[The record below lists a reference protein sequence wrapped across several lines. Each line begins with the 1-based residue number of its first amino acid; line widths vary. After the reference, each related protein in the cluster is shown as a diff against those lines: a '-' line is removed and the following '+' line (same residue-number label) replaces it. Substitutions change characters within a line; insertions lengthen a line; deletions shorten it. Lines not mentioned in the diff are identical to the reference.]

1 MSLRWRLLAV
11 FAVLGA
17 LAIGAAN
24 LTAWLSTSNELR
36 GEVDDFLV
44 RRGNE
49 VLEGRRQLPEG
60 PGRFG
65 DGGPPGTPAT
75 FAPDV
80 VTQVLDDNGAVE
92 QSVGQVLPVDDADRA
107 VAAGADDARLSTV
120 TVDGVDLRVLTVHLR
135 EGGALQIARELTE
148 TDDVLTALAG
158 RLALITLTGAALA
171 GLVGWLVARRIT
183 GPVRALADTAEE
195 VAATQDLTTPIP
207 VQGDD
212 EVGRLARSFNTML
225 GALSDSRR
233 QQQQL
238 IQDASHELRTPLT
251 SLRTSAELL
260 ERGADIAPDERDRLL
275 AVIAGESKELSELVT
290 ELVELATEQR
300 AAAPFTDVALDEVV
314 ARAVRQSRDRTGRDI
329 ALDAAPAVVD
339 GDAVLL
345 ERVVR
350 NLLDNADKFAPA
362 GTPVEV
368 TLVTVAP
375 DVRLVVAD
383 HGPGIPAEDR
393 ERVFDRFYRSAASR
407 TLPGSGLGLAIVA
420 QVVRAHGGEVRAGG
434 RDGGGAVLT
443 VVLPLSADGT
453 AVTLDPALTVK
464 TPPR

>member
-44 RRGNE
+44 QRGNE
-49 VLEGRRQLPEG
+49 ILEGRRQLPQG
-60 PGRFG
+60 PGGFG
-65 DGGPPGTPAT
+65 NGGPPGTPGT

-80 VTQVLDDNGAVE
+80 VTQVLDEDGAIE
-92 QSVGQVLPVDDADRA
+92 QSLGQALPVDDADRA
-107 VAAGADDARLSTV
+107 VAVGSDDARLSTV
-120 TVDGVDLRVLTVHLR
+120 TVDGVELRVLAVHLR
-135 EGGALQIARELTE
+135 GGGAVQIARELTE

-183 GPVRALADTAEE
+183 GPVRALADTAEQ

-260 ERGADIAPDERDRLL
+260 ERGPDIDPDERNRLL
-275 AVIAGESKELSELVT
+275 AVVAGESKELSELVT
-290 ELVELATEQR
+290 ELVDLATDQR
-300 AAAPFTDVALDEVV
+300 AAAPYTEVALDEIV
-314 ARAVRQSRDRTGRDI
+314 ARAVRQSRDRTGREI
-329 ALDAAPAVVD
+329 ALSTEPALVA
-339 GDAVLL
+339 GDVVLL
-345 ERVVR
+345 ERMVR
-350 NLLDNADKFAPA
+350 NLLDNADKFSPA

-368 TLVTVAP
+368 TLVTVGAAA
-375 DVRLVVAD
+375 RLVVAD
-383 HGPGIPAEDR
+383 HGPGIPPEDQ
-393 ERVFDRFYRSAASR
+393 ERVFDRFYRSAATR

-420 QVVRAHGGEVRAGG
+420 QVVDVHGGEVRAGG
-434 RDGGGAVLT
+434 RDGGGALLT
-443 VVLPLSADGT
+443 VVLPLSAEG
-453 AVTLDPALTVK
+453 K
-464 TPPR
+464 RR

>member
-24 LTAWLSTSNELR
+24 VTAWLSTSNELR

-44 RRGNE
+44 QRGNE
-49 VLEGRRQLPEG
+49 ILEGRRQLPQG
-60 PGRFG
+60 PGGFG
-65 DGGPPGTPAT
+65 NGGPPGTPGT

-80 VTQVLDDNGAVE
+80 VTQVLDENGAIE
-92 QSVGQVLPVDDADRA
+92 QSVGQALPVDDADRA
-107 VAAGADDARLSTV
+107 VAAGTDDARLSTV
-120 TVDGVDLRVLTVHLR
+120 SVDGVELRVLTVHLR
-135 EGGALQIARELTE
+135 GGGAVQIARELTE

-183 GPVRALADTAEE
+183 GPVRALADTAEQ

-260 ERGADIAPDERDRLL
+260 ERGPDIDPDERDRLL
-275 AVIAGESKELSELVT
+275 AVVASESKELSELVT
-290 ELVELATEQR
+290 ELVDLATEQR
-300 AAAPFTDVALDEVV
+300 AAAPYTEVALDEIVG
-314 ARAVRQSRDRTGRDI
+314 RAVRQSRDRTGREI
-329 ALDAAPAVVD
+329 ALSTAPALVA

-350 NLLDNADKFAPA
+350 NLLDNADKFSPA

-368 TLVTVAP
+368 TLVTAGAAA
-375 DVRLVVAD
+375 RLVVAD
-383 HGPGIPAEDR
+383 HGPGIPAEDQ
-393 ERVFDRFYRSAASR
+393 ERVFDRFYRSAATR

-420 QVVRAHGGEVRAGG
+420 QVVDAHGGEVRAGG

-443 VVLPLSADGT
+443 VVLPLSADGE
-453 AVTLDPALTVK
+453 
-464 TPPR
+464 RR

>member
-44 RRGNE
+44 QRGNE
-49 VLEGRRQLPEG
+49 ILEGRRQLPQG
-60 PGRFG
+60 PGGFG
-65 DGGPPGTPAT
+65 NGGPPGTPGT

-80 VTQVLDDNGAVE
+80 VTQVLDEDGAIE
-92 QSVGQVLPVDDADRA
+92 QSLGRALPVDDADRA
-107 VAAGADDARLSTV
+107 VAVGSDDARLSTV
-120 TVDGVDLRVLTVHLR
+120 TVDGVELRVLAVHLR
-135 EGGALQIARELTE
+135 VGGAVQIARELTE

-183 GPVRALADTAEE
+183 GPVRALADTAEQ

-260 ERGADIAPDERDRLL
+260 ERGPDIDPDERNRLL
-275 AVIAGESKELSELVT
+275 AVVAGESKELSELVT
-290 ELVELATEQR
+290 ELVDLATDQR
-300 AAAPFTDVALDEVV
+300 AAAPYTEVALDEIV
-314 ARAVRQSRDRTGRDI
+314 ARAVRQSRDRTGREI
-329 ALDAAPAVVD
+329 ALSTEPALVA
-339 GDAVLL
+339 GDVVLL
-345 ERVVR
+345 QRMVR
-350 NLLDNADKFAPA
+350 NLLDNADKFSPA

-368 TLVTVAP
+368 TLVTVGAAA
-375 DVRLVVAD
+375 RLVVAD
-383 HGPGIPAEDR
+383 HGPGIPPEDQ
-393 ERVFDRFYRSAASR
+393 ERVFDRFYRSAATR

-420 QVVRAHGGEVRAGG
+420 QVVDVHGGEVRAGG

-443 VVLPLSADGT
+443 VVLPLSADG
-453 AVTLDPALTVK
+453 K
-464 TPPR
+464 RR

>member
-44 RRGNE
+44 QRGNE
-49 VLEGRRQLPEG
+49 ILEGRRQLPQG
-60 PGRFG
+60 PGGFG
-65 DGGPPGTPAT
+65 NGGPPGTPGT

-80 VTQVLDDNGAVE
+80 VTQVLDEDGAIE
-92 QSVGQVLPVDDADRA
+92 QSLGQALPVDDADRA
-107 VAAGADDARLSTV
+107 VAVGSDDARLSTV
-120 TVDGVDLRVLTVHLR
+120 TVDGVELRVLAVHLR
-135 EGGALQIARELTE
+135 GGGAVQIARELTE

-183 GPVRALADTAEE
+183 GPVRALADTAEQ

-260 ERGADIAPDERDRLL
+260 ERGPDIDPDERNRLL
-275 AVIAGESKELSELVT
+275 AVVAGESKELSELVT
-290 ELVELATEQR
+290 ELVDLATDQR
-300 AAAPFTDVALDEVV
+300 AAAPYTEVALDEIV
-314 ARAVRQSRDRTGRDI
+314 ARAVRQSRDRTGREI
-329 ALDAAPAVVD
+329 ALSTEPALVA
-339 GDAVLL
+339 GDVVLL
-345 ERVVR
+345 ERMVR
-350 NLLDNADKFAPA
+350 NLLDNADKFSPA

-368 TLVTVAP
+368 TLVTVGAAA
-375 DVRLVVAD
+375 RLVVAD
-383 HGPGIPAEDR
+383 HGPGIPPEDQ
-393 ERVFDRFYRSAASR
+393 ERVFDRFYRSAATR

-420 QVVRAHGGEVRAGG
+420 QVVDVHGGEVRAGG

-443 VVLPLSADGT
+443 VVLPLSADG
-453 AVTLDPALTVK
+453 K
-464 TPPR
+464 RR

>member
-44 RRGNE
+44 QRGNE
-49 VLEGRRQLPEG
+49 ILEGRRQLPQG
-60 PGRFG
+60 PGGFG
-65 DGGPPGTPAT
+65 NGGPPGTPGT

-80 VTQVLDDNGAVE
+80 VTQVLDDDGAIE
-92 QSVGQVLPVDDADRA
+92 QSLGQALPVDDADRA
-107 VAAGADDARLSTV
+107 VAVGSDDARLSTV
-120 TVDGVDLRVLTVHLR
+120 TVDGVELRVLTVHLR
-135 EGGALQIARELTE
+135 GGGAVQIARELTE

-183 GPVRALADTAEE
+183 GPVRALADTAEQ

-260 ERGADIAPDERDRLL
+260 ERGPDIDPDERNRLL
-275 AVIAGESKELSELVT
+275 AVVAGESKELSELVT
-290 ELVELATEQR
+290 ELVDLATDQR
-300 AAAPFTDVALDEVV
+300 AAAPYTEVALDEIV
-314 ARAVRQSRDRTGRDI
+314 ARAVRQSRDRTGREI
-329 ALDAAPAVVD
+329 ALSTESALVA
-339 GDAVLL
+339 GDVVLL
-345 ERVVR
+345 ERMVR
-350 NLLDNADKFAPA
+350 NLLDNADKFSPA

-368 TLVTVAP
+368 TLVTVGAAA
-375 DVRLVVAD
+375 RLVVAD
-383 HGPGIPAEDR
+383 HGPGIPPEDQ
-393 ERVFDRFYRSAASR
+393 ERVFDRFYRSAATR

-420 QVVRAHGGEVRAGG
+420 QVVDVHGGEVRAGG
-434 RDGGGAVLT
+434 RDGGGVVLT
-443 VVLPLSADGT
+443 VVLPLSADG
-453 AVTLDPALTVK
+453 K
-464 TPPR
+464 RR

>member
-44 RRGNE
+44 QRGNE
-49 VLEGRRQLPEG
+49 ILEGRRQLPQG
-60 PGRFG
+60 PGGFG
-65 DGGPPGTPAT
+65 NGGPPGTPGT

-80 VTQVLDDNGAVE
+80 VTQVLDENGAIE
-92 QSVGQVLPVDDADRA
+92 QSLGQALPVDDADRA
-107 VAAGADDARLSTV
+107 VAAGSDDARLSTV
-120 TVDGVDLRVLTVHLR
+120 TVDGVELRVLTVHLR
-135 EGGALQIARELTE
+135 GGGAVQIARELTE

-183 GPVRALADTAEE
+183 GPVRALADTAEQ

-260 ERGADIAPDERDRLL
+260 ERGPDIDPDERDRLL
-275 AVIAGESKELSELVT
+275 AVVASESKELSELVT
-290 ELVELATEQR
+290 ELVDLATEQR
-300 AAAPFTDVALDEVV
+300 AAAPYTEVALDEIV
-314 ARAVRQSRDRTGRDI
+314 ARAVRQSRDRTGREI
-329 ALDAAPAVVD
+329 ALSTEPALVA

-345 ERVVR
+345 ERMVR
-350 NLLDNADKFAPA
+350 NLLDNADKFSPA

-368 TLVTVAP
+368 TLVTVGAAA
-375 DVRLVVAD
+375 RLVVAD
-383 HGPGIPAEDR
+383 HGPGIPAEDQ
-393 ERVFDRFYRSAASR
+393 ERVFDRFYRSAATR

-420 QVVRAHGGEVRAGG
+420 QVVDAHGGEVRAGG

-443 VVLPLSADGT
+443 VVLPLSADGE
-453 AVTLDPALTVK
+453 
-464 TPPR
+464 RR

>member
-44 RRGNE
+44 QRGNE
-49 VLEGRRQLPEG
+49 ILEGRRQLPQG
-60 PGRFG
+60 PGGFG
-65 DGGPPGTPAT
+65 NGGPPGTPGT

-80 VTQVLDDNGAVE
+80 VTQVLDDDGAIE
-92 QSVGQVLPVDDADRA
+92 QSLGQALPVDDADRA
-107 VAAGADDARLSTV
+107 VAVGSDDARLSTV
-120 TVDGVDLRVLTVHLR
+120 TVDGVELRVLTVHLR
-135 EGGALQIARELTE
+135 GGGAVQIARELTE

-183 GPVRALADTAEE
+183 GPVRALADTAEQ

-260 ERGADIAPDERDRLL
+260 ERGPDIDPDERNRLL
-275 AVIAGESKELSELVT
+275 AVVAGESKELSELVT
-290 ELVELATEQR
+290 ELVDLATDQR
-300 AAAPFTDVALDEVV
+300 AAAPYTEVALDEIV
-314 ARAVRQSRDRTGRDI
+314 ARAVRQSRDRTGREI
-329 ALDAAPAVVD
+329 ALSTEPALVA
-339 GDAVLL
+339 GDVVLL
-345 ERVVR
+345 ERMVR
-350 NLLDNADKFAPA
+350 NLLDNADKFSPA

-368 TLVTVAP
+368 TLVTVGAAA
-375 DVRLVVAD
+375 RLVVAD
-383 HGPGIPAEDR
+383 HGPGIPPEDQ
-393 ERVFDRFYRSAASR
+393 ERVFDRFYRSAATR

-420 QVVRAHGGEVRAGG
+420 QVVDVHGGEVRAGG

-443 VVLPLSADGT
+443 VVLPLSADG
-453 AVTLDPALTVK
+453 K
-464 TPPR
+464 RR

>member
-1 MSLRWRLLAV
+1 MSLRWRLSAV

-44 RRGNE
+44 QRGNE
-49 VLEGRRQLPEG
+49 ILEGRRQLPQG
-60 PGRFG
+60 PGGFG
-65 DGGPPGTPAT
+65 NGGPPGTPGT

-80 VTQVLDDNGAVE
+80 VTQVLDEDGAIE
-92 QSVGQVLPVDDADRA
+92 QSLGQALPVDDADRA
-107 VAAGADDARLSTV
+107 VAAGSDDARLSTV
-120 TVDGVDLRVLTVHLR
+120 TVDGVELRVLTVHLR
-135 EGGALQIARELTE
+135 GGGAVQIARELTE

-183 GPVRALADTAEE
+183 GPVRALADTAEQ

-260 ERGADIAPDERDRLL
+260 ERGPDIDPDERDRLL
-275 AVIAGESKELSELVT
+275 AVVASESKELSELVT
-290 ELVELATEQR
+290 ELVDLATDQR
-300 AAAPFTDVALDEVV
+300 AAAPYTEVALDEIV
-314 ARAVRQSRDRTGRDI
+314 ARAVRQSRDRTGREI
-329 ALDAAPAVVD
+329 ALSTEPALVA

-350 NLLDNADKFAPA
+350 NLLDNADKFSPA

-368 TLVTVAP
+368 TLVTVGAAA
-375 DVRLVVAD
+375 RLVVAD
-383 HGPGIPAEDR
+383 HGPGIPAEDQ
-393 ERVFDRFYRSAASR
+393 ERVFDRFYRSAATR

-420 QVVRAHGGEVRAGG
+420 QAVDAHGGEVRAGG

-443 VVLPLSADGT
+443 VVLPLSADG
-453 AVTLDPALTVK
+453 K
-464 TPPR
+464 RR

>member
-44 RRGNE
+44 QRGNE
-49 VLEGRRQLPEG
+49 ILEGRRQLPQG
-60 PGRFG
+60 PGGFG
-65 DGGPPGTPAT
+65 NGGPPGTPGT

-80 VTQVLDDNGAVE
+80 VTQVLDEDGAIE
-92 QSVGQVLPVDDADRA
+92 QSLGRALPVDDADRA
-107 VAAGADDARLSTV
+107 VAVGSDDARLSTV
-120 TVDGVDLRVLTVHLR
+120 TVDGVELRVLAVHLR
-135 EGGALQIARELTE
+135 GGGAVQIARELTE

-183 GPVRALADTAEE
+183 GPVRALADTAEQ

-260 ERGADIAPDERDRLL
+260 ERGPDIDPDERNRLL
-275 AVIAGESKELSELVT
+275 AVVAGESKELSELVT
-290 ELVELATEQR
+290 ELVDLATDQR
-300 AAAPFTDVALDEVV
+300 AAAPYTEVALDEIV
-314 ARAVRQSRDRTGRDI
+314 ARAVRQSRDRTGREI
-329 ALDAAPAVVD
+329 ALSTEPALVA
-339 GDAVLL
+339 GDVVLL
-345 ERVVR
+345 ERMVR
-350 NLLDNADKFAPA
+350 NLLDNADKFSPA

-368 TLVTVAP
+368 TLVTVGAAA
-375 DVRLVVAD
+375 RLVVAD
-383 HGPGIPAEDR
+383 HGPGIPPEDQ
-393 ERVFDRFYRSAASR
+393 ERVFDRFYRSAATR

-420 QVVRAHGGEVRAGG
+420 QVVDVHGGEVRAGG

-443 VVLPLSADGT
+443 VVLPLSADG
-453 AVTLDPALTVK
+453 K
-464 TPPR
+464 RR

>member
-44 RRGNE
+44 QRGNE
-49 VLEGRRQLPEG
+49 ILEGRRQLPQG
-60 PGRFG
+60 PGGFG
-65 DGGPPGTPAT
+65 NGGPPGTPGT

-80 VTQVLDDNGAVE
+80 VTQVLDEDGAIE
-92 QSVGQVLPVDDADRA
+92 QSLGQALPVDDADRA
-107 VAAGADDARLSTV
+107 VAAGSDDARLSTV
-120 TVDGVDLRVLTVHLR
+120 TVDGVELRVLTVHLR
-135 EGGALQIARELTE
+135 GGGAVQIARELTE

-183 GPVRALADTAEE
+183 GPVRALADTAEQ

-260 ERGADIAPDERDRLL
+260 ERGPT
-275 AVIAGESKELSELVT
+275 STPTS
-290 ELVELATEQR
+290 
-300 AAAPFTDVALDEVV
+300 
-314 ARAVRQSRDRTGRDI
+314 
-329 ALDAAPAVVD
+329 
-339 GDAVLL
+339 
-345 ERVVR
+345 
-350 NLLDNADKFAPA
+350 
-362 GTPVEV
+362 GTACWPSW
-368 TLVTVAP
+368 P
-375 DVRLVVAD
+375 
-383 HGPGIPAEDR
+383 
-393 ERVFDRFYRSAASR
+393 ASR
-407 TLPGSGLGLAIVA
+407 RS
-420 QVVRAHGGEVRAGG
+420 
-434 RDGGGAVLT
+434 
-443 VVLPLSADGT
+443 
-453 AVTLDPALTVK
+453 
-464 TPPR
+464 

>member
-44 RRGNE
+44 QRGNE
-49 VLEGRRQLPEG
+49 ILEGRRQLPQG
-60 PGRFG
+60 PGGFG
-65 DGGPPGTPAT
+65 NGGPPGT

-80 VTQVLDDNGAVE
+80 VTQVLDEDGAIQ
-92 QSVGQVLPVDDADRA
+92 QSLGQALPVDDADRA
-107 VAAGADDARLSTV
+107 VAVGSDDARLSTV
-120 TVDGVDLRVLTVHLR
+120 TVDGVELRVLTVHLR
-135 EGGALQIARELTE
+135 GGGAVQIARELTE
-148 TDDVLTALAG
+148 TDDVLTARAG

-183 GPVRALADTAEE
+183 GPVRALADTAEQ
-195 VAATQDLTTPIP
+195 VAATQDLTTSIP

-225 GALSDSRR
+225 VALSDSRR

-238 IQDASHELRTPLT
+238 IHDASHELRTPLT

-260 ERGADIAPDERDRLL
+260 ERGPDIDPDERDRLL
-275 AVIAGESKELSELVT
+275 AVVASESKELSELVT
-290 ELVELATEQR
+290 ELVDLATDQR
-300 AAAPFTDVALDEVV
+300 AAAPYAEVALDEIVG
-314 ARAVRQSRDRTGRDI
+314 RAVRQSRDRTGREI
-329 ALDAAPAVVD
+329 ALSTEPALVA

-350 NLLDNADKFAPA
+350 NLLDNADKFSPA

-368 TLVTVAP
+368 TLVTVGAAA
-375 DVRLVVAD
+375 RLVVAD
-383 HGPGIPAEDR
+383 HGPGIPAEDQ
-393 ERVFDRFYRSAASR
+393 ERVFDRFYRSAATR

-420 QVVRAHGGEVRAGG
+420 QVVDAHGGEVRAGG

-443 VVLPLSADGT
+443 VVLPLSADGE
-453 AVTLDPALTVK
+453 
-464 TPPR
+464 RR

>member
-44 RRGNE
+44 QRGNE
-49 VLEGRRQLPEG
+49 ILEGRRQLPQG
-60 PGRFG
+60 PGGFG
-65 DGGPPGTPAT
+65 NGGPPGTPGT

-80 VTQVLDDNGAVE
+80 VTQVLDEDGAIE
-92 QSVGQVLPVDDADRA
+92 QSLGQALPVDDADRA
-107 VAAGADDARLSTV
+107 VAVGSDDARLSTV
-120 TVDGVDLRVLTVHLR
+120 TVDGVELRVLAVHLR
-135 EGGALQIARELTE
+135 GGGAVQIARELTE

-183 GPVRALADTAEE
+183 GPVRALADTAEQ

-260 ERGADIAPDERDRLL
+260 ERGPDIDPDERNRLL
-275 AVIAGESKELSELVT
+275 AVVAGESKELSELVT
-290 ELVELATEQR
+290 ELVDLATDQR
-300 AAAPFTDVALDEVV
+300 AAAPYTEVALDEIV

-329 ALDAAPAVVD
+329 ALSTEPALVA
-339 GDAVLL
+339 GDVVLL
-345 ERVVR
+345 ERMVR
-350 NLLDNADKFAPA
+350 NLLDNADKFSPA

-368 TLVTVAP
+368 TLVTVGAAA
-375 DVRLVVAD
+375 RLVVAD
-383 HGPGIPAEDR
+383 HGPGIPPEDQ
-393 ERVFDRFYRSAASR
+393 ERVFDRFYRSAATR

-420 QVVRAHGGEVRAGG
+420 QVVDVHGGEVRAGG

-443 VVLPLSADGT
+443 VVLPLSADG
-453 AVTLDPALTVK
+453 K
-464 TPPR
+464 RR

>member
-44 RRGNE
+44 QRGNE
-49 VLEGRRQLPEG
+49 ILEGRRQLPQG
-60 PGRFG
+60 PGGFG
-65 DGGPPGTPAT
+65 NGGPPGTPGT

-80 VTQVLDDNGAVE
+80 VTQVLDEDGAIE
-92 QSVGQVLPVDDADRA
+92 QSLGQALPVDDADRA
-107 VAAGADDARLSTV
+107 VAVGSDDARLSTV
-120 TVDGVDLRVLTVHLR
+120 TVDGVELRVLTMRLR
-135 EGGALQIARELTE
+135 GGGAAQIARELTE

-183 GPVRALADTAEE
+183 GPVRALADTAEQ

-260 ERGADIAPDERDRLL
+260 ERGPDIDPDERNRLL
-275 AVIAGESKELSELVT
+275 AVVAGESKELSELVT
-290 ELVELATEQR
+290 ELVDLATDQR
-300 AAAPFTDVALDEVV
+300 AAAPYTEVALDEIV

-329 ALDAAPAVVD
+329 ALSTEPALVA
-339 GDAVLL
+339 GDVVLL
-345 ERVVR
+345 ERMVR
-350 NLLDNADKFAPA
+350 NLLDNADKFSPA

-368 TLVTVAP
+368 TLVTVGAAA
-375 DVRLVVAD
+375 RLVVAD
-383 HGPGIPAEDR
+383 HGPGIPPEDQ
-393 ERVFDRFYRSAASR
+393 ERVFDRFYRSAATR

-420 QVVRAHGGEVRAGG
+420 QVVDVHGGEVRAGG

-443 VVLPLSADGT
+443 VVLPLSADG
-453 AVTLDPALTVK
+453 K
-464 TPPR
+464 RR

>member
-44 RRGNE
+44 QRGNE
-49 VLEGRRQLPEG
+49 ILEGRRQLPQG
-60 PGRFG
+60 PGGFG
-65 DGGPPGTPAT
+65 NGGPPGTPGT

-80 VTQVLDDNGAVE
+80 VTQVLDEDGAIE
-92 QSVGQVLPVDDADRA
+92 QSLGQALPVDDADRA
-107 VAAGADDARLSTV
+107 VAAGSDDARLSTV
-120 TVDGVDLRVLTVHLR
+120 TVDGVELRVLTVHLR
-135 EGGALQIARELTE
+135 GGGAVQIARELTE

-183 GPVRALADTAEE
+183 GPVRALADTAEQ
-195 VAATQDLTTPIP
+195 VAATQDLTTSIP

-260 ERGADIAPDERDRLL
+260 ERGHDIDPDERDRLL
-275 AVIAGESKELSELVT
+275 GVVASESKELSELVT
-290 ELVELATEQR
+290 ELVDLATDQR
-300 AAAPFTDVALDEVV
+300 AAAPYTEVALDEIVG
-314 ARAVRQSRDRTGRDI
+314 RAVRQSRDRTGREI
-329 ALDAAPAVVD
+329 ALSTEPALVA
-339 GDAVLL
+339 GDVVLL
-345 ERVVR
+345 ERMVR
-350 NLLDNADKFAPA
+350 NLLDNADKFSPA

-368 TLVTVAP
+368 TLVTVGAAA
-375 DVRLVVAD
+375 RLVVAD
-383 HGPGIPAEDR
+383 HGPGIPPEDQ
-393 ERVFDRFYRSAASR
+393 ERVFDRFYRSAATR

-420 QVVRAHGGEVRAGG
+420 QAVDAHGGEVRAGG

-443 VVLPLSADGT
+443 VVLPLSADGE
-453 AVTLDPALTVK
+453 
-464 TPPR
+464 RR

>member
-44 RRGNE
+44 QRGNE
-49 VLEGRRQLPEG
+49 ILEGRRQLPQG
-60 PGRFG
+60 PGGFG
-65 DGGPPGTPAT
+65 NGGPPGTPGT

-80 VTQVLDDNGAVE
+80 VTQVLDEDGAIE
-92 QSVGQVLPVDDADRA
+92 QSLGQALPVDDADRA
-107 VAAGADDARLSTV
+107 VAAGSDDARLSTV
-120 TVDGVDLRVLTVHLR
+120 TVDGVELRALTVHLR
-135 EGGALQIARELTE
+135 GGGAVQIARELTE

-183 GPVRALADTAEE
+183 GPVRALADTAEQ
-195 VAATQDLTTPIP
+195 VAATQDLTTSIP

-225 GALSDSRR
+225 AALSDSRR

-260 ERGADIAPDERDRLL
+260 ERGPDIDPDERDRLL
-275 AVIAGESKELSELVT
+275 AVVASESKELSELVT
-290 ELVELATEQR
+290 ELVDLATDQR
-300 AAAPFTDVALDEVV
+300 AAAPYTEVALDEIVG
-314 ARAVRQSRDRTGRDI
+314 RAVRQSRDRTGREI
-329 ALDAAPAVVD
+329 ALSTEPALVA
-339 GDAVLL
+339 GDVVLL
-345 ERVVR
+345 ERMVR
-350 NLLDNADKFAPA
+350 NLLDNADKFSPA

-368 TLVTVAP
+368 TLVTVGAAA
-375 DVRLVVAD
+375 RLVVAD
-383 HGPGIPAEDR
+383 HGPGIPAEDQ
-393 ERVFDRFYRSAASR
+393 ERVFDRFYRSAATR

-420 QVVRAHGGEVRAGG
+420 QVVDAHGGEVRAGG

-443 VVLPLSADGT
+443 VVLPLSADGE
-453 AVTLDPALTVK
+453 
-464 TPPR
+464 RR

>member
-44 RRGNE
+44 QRGNE
-49 VLEGRRQLPEG
+49 ILEGRRQLPQG
-60 PGRFG
+60 PGGFG
-65 DGGPPGTPAT
+65 NGGPRGTPGT

-80 VTQVLDDNGAVE
+80 VTQVLDQNGGIE
-92 QSVGQVLPVDDADRA
+92 QSVGQALPVDDADRA
-107 VAAGADDARLSTV
+107 VAAGTDDAQLSTV
-120 TVDGVDLRVLTVHLR
+120 SVDGVELRVLTVHLR
-135 EGGALQIARELTE
+135 GGGAVQIARELTE

-183 GPVRALADTAEE
+183 GPVRALADTAEQ

-260 ERGADIAPDERDRLL
+260 ERGPDIDPDERDRLL
-275 AVIAGESKELSELVT
+275 AVVASESKELSELVT
-290 ELVELATEQR
+290 ELVDLATEQR
-300 AAAPFTDVALDEVV
+300 AAAPYTEVALDEIVG
-314 ARAVRQSRDRTGRDI
+314 RAVRQSRDRTGREI
-329 ALDAAPAVVD
+329 ALSVEPALVA

-350 NLLDNADKFAPA
+350 NLLDNADKFSPA

-368 TLVTVAP
+368 TLVTAGAAA
-375 DVRLVVAD
+375 RLVVAD
-383 HGPGIPAEDR
+383 HGPGIPAEDQ
-393 ERVFDRFYRSAASR
+393 ERVFDRFYRSAATR

-420 QVVRAHGGEVRAGG
+420 QVVDAHGGEVRAGG

-443 VVLPLSADGT
+443 VVVPLSADGE
-453 AVTLDPALTVK
+453 
-464 TPPR
+464 RR

>member
-44 RRGNE
+44 QRGNE
-49 VLEGRRQLPEG
+49 ILEGRRQLPQG
-60 PGRFG
+60 PGGFG
-65 DGGPPGTPAT
+65 NGGPPGTPGT

-80 VTQVLDDNGAVE
+80 VTQVLDEDGAIQ
-92 QSVGQVLPVDDADRA
+92 QSLGQALPVDDADRA
-107 VAAGADDARLSTV
+107 VAAGSDDARLSTV
-120 TVDGVDLRVLTVHLR
+120 TVDGVELRALTVHLR
-135 EGGALQIARELTE
+135 GGGAVQIARELTE

-183 GPVRALADTAEE
+183 GPVRALADTAEQ
-195 VAATQDLTTPIP
+195 VAATQDLTTSIP

-225 GALSDSRR
+225 AALSDSRR

-260 ERGADIAPDERDRLL
+260 ERGPDIDPDERDRLL
-275 AVIAGESKELSELVT
+275 AVVASESKELSELVT
-290 ELVELATEQR
+290 ELVDLATDQR
-300 AAAPFTDVALDEVV
+300 AADPYTEVALDEIVG
-314 ARAVRQSRDRTGRDI
+314 RAVRQSRDRTGREI
-329 ALDAAPAVVD
+329 SLSTEPALVA

-350 NLLDNADKFAPA
+350 NLLDNADKFSPA

-368 TLVTVAP
+368 TLVTVGAAA
-375 DVRLVVAD
+375 RLVVAD
-383 HGPGIPAEDR
+383 HGPGIPAEDQ
-393 ERVFDRFYRSAASR
+393 ERVFDRFYRSAATR

-420 QVVRAHGGEVRAGG
+420 QVVDAHGGEVRAGG

-443 VVLPLSADGT
+443 LVLPLSADGE
-453 AVTLDPALTVK
+453 
-464 TPPR
+464 RR

>member
-44 RRGNE
+44 QRGNE
-49 VLEGRRQLPEG
+49 ILEGRRQLPQG
-60 PGRFG
+60 PGGFG
-65 DGGPPGTPAT
+65 NGGPPGTPGT

-80 VTQVLDDNGAVE
+80 VTQVLDEDGAIQ
-92 QSVGQVLPVDDADRA
+92 QSLGQALPVDDADRA
-107 VAAGADDARLSTV
+107 VAAGSDDARLSTV
-120 TVDGVDLRVLTVHLR
+120 TVDGVELRVLAVHLR
-135 EGGALQIARELTE
+135 GGGAVQIARELTE

-171 GLVGWLVARRIT
+171 GLVGWLVVRRIT
-183 GPVRALADTAEE
+183 GPVRALADTAEQ
-195 VAATQDLTTPIP
+195 VAATQDLTTSIP

-260 ERGADIAPDERDRLL
+260 ERGPDIDPDERNRLL
-275 AVIAGESKELSELVT
+275 AVVAGESKELSELVT
-290 ELVELATEQR
+290 ELVDLATDQR
-300 AAAPFTDVALDEVV
+300 AAAPYTEVALDEIV

-329 ALDAAPAVVD
+329 ALSTEPALVA
-339 GDAVLL
+339 GDVVLL
-345 ERVVR
+345 ERMVR
-350 NLLDNADKFAPA
+350 NLLDNADKFSPA

-368 TLVTVAP
+368 TLVTVGAAA
-375 DVRLVVAD
+375 RLVVAD
-383 HGPGIPAEDR
+383 HGPGIPPEDQ
-393 ERVFDRFYRSAASR
+393 ERVFDRFYRSAATR

-420 QVVRAHGGEVRAGG
+420 QVVDVHGGEVRAGG

-443 VVLPLSADGT
+443 VVLPLSADG
-453 AVTLDPALTVK
+453 K
-464 TPPR
+464 RR

>member
-44 RRGNE
+44 QRGNE
-49 VLEGRRQLPEG
+49 ILEGRRQLPQG
-60 PGRFG
+60 PGGFG
-65 DGGPPGTPAT
+65 NGGPPGTPGT

-80 VTQVLDDNGAVE
+80 VTQVLDEDGAIE
-92 QSVGQVLPVDDADRA
+92 QSLGQALPVDDADRA
-107 VAAGADDARLSTV
+107 VAAGSDDARLSTV
-120 TVDGVDLRVLTVHLR
+120 NVDGVELRVLTVHLR
-135 EGGALQIARELTE
+135 GGGAVQIARELTE

-183 GPVRALADTAEE
+183 GPVRALADTAEQ
-195 VAATQDLTTPIP
+195 VAATQDLTTSIP

-225 GALSDSRR
+225 AALSDSRR

-260 ERGADIAPDERDRLL
+260 ERGPDIDPDERDRLL
-275 AVIAGESKELSELVT
+275 AVVASESKELSELVT
-290 ELVELATEQR
+290 ELVDLATDQR
-300 AAAPFTDVALDEVV
+300 AAAPYTEVALDEIVG
-314 ARAVRQSRDRTGRDI
+314 RAVRQSRDRTGREI
-329 ALDAAPAVVD
+329 ALSTEPALVA

-350 NLLDNADKFAPA
+350 NLLDNADKFSPA

-368 TLVTVAP
+368 TLVTVGAAA
-375 DVRLVVAD
+375 RLVVAD
-383 HGPGIPAEDR
+383 HGPGIPAEDQ
-393 ERVFDRFYRSAASR
+393 ERVFDRFYRSAATR

-420 QVVRAHGGEVRAGG
+420 QVGRRPRRRGASGRKGWGWGGVDRSAAPVG
-434 RDGGGAVLT
+434 RRGAPV
-443 VVLPLSADGT
+443 
-453 AVTLDPALTVK
+453 ALN
-464 TPPR
+464 RR

>member
-44 RRGNE
+44 QRGNE
-49 VLEGRRQLPEG
+49 ILEGRRQLPQG
-60 PGRFG
+60 PGGFG
-65 DGGPPGTPAT
+65 NGGPPGTPGT

-80 VTQVLDDNGAVE
+80 VTQVLDEDGAIQ
-92 QSVGQVLPVDDADRA
+92 QSLGQALPVDDADRA
-107 VAAGADDARLSTV
+107 VAVGSDDARLSTV
-120 TVDGVDLRVLTVHLR
+120 TVDGVELRVLTVHLR
-135 EGGALQIARELTE
+135 GGGAVQIARELTE

-183 GPVRALADTAEE
+183 GPVRALADTAEQ
-195 VAATQDLTTPIP
+195 VAATQDLTTSIP

-225 GALSDSRR
+225 VALSDSRR

-238 IQDASHELRTPLT
+238 IQDASPELRTPLT

-260 ERGADIAPDERDRLL
+260 ERGPDIDPDERDRLL
-275 AVIAGESKELSELVT
+275 AVVASESKELSELVT
-290 ELVELATEQR
+290 ELVDLATDQR
-300 AAAPFTDVALDEVV
+300 AAAPYAEVALDEIVG
-314 ARAVRQSRDRTGRDI
+314 RAVRQSRDRTGREI
-329 ALDAAPAVVD
+329 ALSTEPALVA

-350 NLLDNADKFAPA
+350 NLLDNADKFSPA

-368 TLVTVAP
+368 TLVTVGAAA
-375 DVRLVVAD
+375 RLVVAD
-383 HGPGIPAEDR
+383 YGPGIPAEDQ
-393 ERVFDRFYRSAASR
+393 ERVFDRFYRSAATR

-420 QVVRAHGGEVRAGG
+420 QVVDAHGGEVRAGG

-443 VVLPLSADGT
+443 VVLPLSADGE
-453 AVTLDPALTVK
+453 
-464 TPPR
+464 RR